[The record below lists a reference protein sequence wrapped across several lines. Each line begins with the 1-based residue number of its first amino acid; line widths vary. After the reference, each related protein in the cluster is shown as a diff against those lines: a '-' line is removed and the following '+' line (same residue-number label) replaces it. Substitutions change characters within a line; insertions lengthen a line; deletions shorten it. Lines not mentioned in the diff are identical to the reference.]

1 MPVPLRDYELS
12 FDLSWAATIV
22 PGWTVQPNLQL
33 VFHPG
38 GHVAG
43 EASPVEPVRN
53 AVVIGVRSTMRY

>member
-1 MPVPLRDYELS
+1 MSCRSISSYS
-12 FDLSWAATIV
+12 ATIV

-43 EASPVEPVRN
+43 TVSPVEPVRN
-53 AVVIGVRSTMRY
+53 AVIVGVRSTMRY